1 LSDGNGIHANLN
13 DLGTFA
19 TTVDAATTRDF
30 QPEIER
36 LFPIYAEG
44 TTFGAATRSTEVQ
57 AARVKHHDAL
67 TAMTQTM
74 ASLVN
79 VSRVMVD
86 AVNEIRT
93 NYQNADAAAVDE
105 MMRTAVAKAHEV
117 APQVFSTGADGG
129 Q

>member
-1 LSDGNGIHANLN
+1 MSDGNGIHTNLN

-19 TTVDAATTRDF
+19 TTVNTATTRDF

-36 LFPIYAEG
+36 LFPFYAEG
-44 TTFGAATRSTEVQ
+44 TTFGASTKSTEVQ
-57 AARVKHHDAL
+57 AARIKHHDAL

-79 VSRVMVD
+79 VSRVMVE
-86 AVNEIRT
+86 AINQIRT

-105 MMRTAVAKAHEV
+105 LMRTAVAKTHEV
-117 APQVFSTGADGG
+117 APEIFTPTTDGPR
-129 Q
+129 

>member
-1 LSDGNGIHANLN
+1 MSDGNSIHANLN

-19 TTVDAATTRDF
+19 TTVNTATTRDF

-44 TTFGAATRSTEVQ
+44 TTFGASTKSTEVQ

-79 VSRVMVD
+79 VSNIMVE
-86 AVNEIRT
+86 AITQIRT
-93 NYQNADAAAVDE
+93 NYADADAAAVDALL
-105 MMRTAVAKAHEV
+105 RTAVAKTHEV
-117 APQVFSTGADGG
+117 APEIFIPQTDGPK
-129 Q
+129 